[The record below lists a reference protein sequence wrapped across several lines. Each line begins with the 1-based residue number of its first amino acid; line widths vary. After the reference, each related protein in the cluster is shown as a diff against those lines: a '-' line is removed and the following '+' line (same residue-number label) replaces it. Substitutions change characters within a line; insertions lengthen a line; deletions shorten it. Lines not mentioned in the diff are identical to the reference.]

1 MWNIAKFIGKLRVRT
16 VLYIILGLLVAGG
29 IIYLFTY
36 TRQLT
41 KNNSIL
47 IANQEFYKKEWE
59 NLKVKR
65 DSLQTELDGV
75 KVEIDSMKNLRPEI
89 IVRREKAKKLIL
101 GLNNTQLQDF
111 YDKKAKELQ
120 K

>member
-1 MWNIAKFIGKLRVRT
+1 MKVLTTKAKTWLYVIATILVII
-16 VLYIILGLLVAGG
+16 IILYA
-29 IIYLFTY
+29 FTY

-41 KNNSIL
+41 KNNEIL
-47 IANQEFYKKEWE
+47 VANKEFYKKNWE
-59 NLKVKR
+59 NLKAER

-75 KVEIDSMKNLRPEI
+75 KTQIDSLKNLRPEI
-89 IVRREKAKKLIL
+89 IVQREKAKKLIL
-101 GLNNTQLQDF
+101 GLSNEQLQDF